1 MKYLGIF
8 HLLRWIFQIYLFIY
22 LSNMCWNG
30 QGTTVYAMHKCESA
44 SQGVLIGTHKLM
56 ENWEIFGISQGKEQE
71 RLGNAG
77 QKKGTKS

>member
-1 MKYLGIF
+1 
-8 HLLRWIFQIYLFIY
+8 
-22 LSNMCWNG
+22 
-30 QGTTVYAMHKCESA
+30 
-44 SQGVLIGTHKLM
+44 M